1 MKIKPITV
9 GIAMLVATSSAL
21 ASSSLKLTI
30 TNLSIDTVGFYA
42 PDTVTG
48 SFSATVQDQVG
59 WTAAGTPALGA
70 ATSQVN
76 PYPDAGISI
85 TSPLGTHAEVI
96 VGGNGIPN
104 SLVVS
109 TPDSGGFAQA
119 EQDFT
124 LSFLLAAHNS
134 ITVSIAATLYGSN
147 SGYSNGVF
155 EGFGQFELGDQSM
168 FVPFSFPFAGNANS
182 ASGFAMTSP
191 PRSITFTNTTDS
203 DIKSSFHSKIAIS
216 TREAIPA
223 VPEPNATWL
232 ALAGVALLAGKRRLS
247 NS

>member
-1 MKIKPITV
+1 M
-9 GIAMLVATSSAL
+9 AMLVAGSSAL

-59 WTAAGTPALGA
+59 WTAAGTPALGI

-76 PYPDAGISI
+76 PYPDAGVSI
-85 TSPLGTHAEVI
+85 TSALGTHSEV
-96 VGGNGIPN
+96 VLGGNGIPN
-104 SLVVS
+104 SLFVS
-109 TPDSGGFAQA
+109 TPNSGGYAQA

-124 LSFLLAAHNS
+124 LSFFLAAHNS
-134 ITVSIAATLYGSN
+134 ITVSVAATLSGSN

-155 EGFGQFELGDQSM
+155 EGSGLFELGDQSM
-168 FVPFSFPFAGNANS
+168 VVPFSFPFAGQANS
-182 ASGFAMTSP
+182 GSGFAMTSTP
-191 PRSITFTNTTDS
+191 QSITFSNTTDS

-216 TREAIPA
+216 TRETVPA
-223 VPEPNATWL
+223 VPEPNTTWL
-232 ALAGVALLAGKRRLS
+232 ALAGVALLAGKRRLR